1 MNSASATLEPFNPF
15 SEALHSDPYAVYASY
30 RSRDPVHR
38 GLASAPGYPESW
50 YIFTYEHV
58 LEILKEERISNE
70 RQAISSGQMTPSQ
83 LLFYEALSHW
93 LLFRDP
99 PVHSRHRRL
108 LSSAFSARN
117 FAGWKTEIEEIS
129 TRRVQAMIGSTQADI
144 THDCFRV
151 VPLEV
156 IAKILGL
163 DILDI
168 DTMLEFTDS
177 FARALDFRTDPSVF
191 DRAAKNIKALD
202 ALLIPQIESRRT
214 QAREDLLSRLVEA
227 NQEAQFSDR
236 ELVYVVMLILT
247 AGYETTINQMGN
259 GFIALMHDRPQW
271 ELLCRNEV
279 KMNNAVHEL
288 IRFDPAL
295 QVMSRSVLEDV
306 KIGGKLIRA
315 GDDLNLMFGSA
326 NRDPSMF
333 EQPEKLDLARAN
345 ANRNLTF
352 GHGLHFCIGAQL
364 ARMETVAVL
373 EALIEQCPRIRLD
386 ESRPV
391 RWKNHISL
399 RGPQSLPVVV

>member
-1 MNSASATLEPFNPF
+1 MNSGTNTLEPFNPF
-15 SEALHSDPYAVYASY
+15 SKALHKDPYAVYASY
-30 RSRDPVHR
+30 RSQDPVHQ
-38 GLASAPGYPESW
+38 GLASAPGYSESW
-50 YIFTYEHV
+50 YIFSYQHV
-58 LEILKEERISNE
+58 LEALKDERISNE
-70 RQAISSGQMTPSQ
+70 RQAVSVGEMTPGQ

-108 LSSAFSARN
+108 LSSTFSARN
-117 FAGWKTEIEEIS
+117 FAGWKTEIETIS
-129 TRRVQAMIGSTQADI
+129 AQRVQAMISSDQADI
-144 THDCFRV
+144 THDCFRII
-151 VPLEV
+151 PLEV

-214 QAREDLLSRLVEA
+214 NPREDLLSRLVEA
-227 NQEAQFSDR
+227 NNEAKFSDR

-271 ELLCRNEV
+271 ESLCRNEV

-295 QVMSRSVLEDV
+295 QVMSRSVAEEV
-306 KIGGKLIRA
+306 RIGGKLIRA
-315 GDDLNLMFGSA
+315 GDDLNLMFGSV
-326 NRDPSMF
+326 NRDPSVF
-333 EQPEKLDLARAN
+333 DQPDRLDLARSN

-364 ARMETVAVL
+364 ARMETIAVL
-373 EALIEQCPRIRLD
+373 EALIEQCPQVRLD
-386 ESRPV
+386 DTRPV
-391 RWKNHISL
+391 TWKSHISL
-399 RGPQSLPVVV
+399 RGPHKLPIVI